1 MTDAPIHFLAYAAG
15 ITLSAETRTIAGTI
29 TVFDVPTNDYRKLI
43 LHEGALRPRLPLSRV
58 KMLRD
63 HNPGDPVGYMA
74 ALTADTREAVFKIAS
89 GENGD
94 RALFEAGPDVKL
106 RDGLSV
112 GIQVLS
118 EPGAYL
124 YDTETGEYHVYAAE
138 LLEVSLC
145 AIPAYSDAQ
154 VSEVKAS
161 HAAAPVPPIPAP
173 LAPPTTQKE
182 LTAMTPEELAALNAA
197 QLAAYTA
204 EQDRALEARLS
215 SFTAA
220 AAAPTG
226 QQYLT
231 YGDFVKAYASGV
243 QEAQD
248 FALAYEGAA
257 STDDYSRNTWLADAI
272 RLVEKTRKII
282 NTFTREPLP
291 ATGMTLEY
299 AKLETNTLKVGK
311 QVAQGDTLQTG
322 KIKLKS
328 ATADVE
334 TYGGYTTVS
343 RQVIDRANPAYLTTM
358 FRAMLIEY
366 ARATEAAVRAI
377 FDAAIVAALA
387 ANNKVTLAATA
398 TAYDWLDLIIDASET
413 FETRG
418 YDLAGTYV
426 SKDVFKRLVRLEDTS
441 GNSLM
446 RVYGQGVNQTG
457 EIDVTALDGT
467 LANVK
472 FKLLAGAPANTGA
485 FYNPLALTTWE
496 TASPTKLEDG
506 HASNLTQDYSVY
518 GYAAAASQFPDA
530 LLAIEFGA

>member
-1 MTDAPIHFLAYAAG
+1 MTDAPIHFMAYG
-15 ITLSAETRTIAGTI
+15 TNITLSAETRTISGTI
-29 TVFDVPTNDYRKLI
+29 TVFDVPTNDYRRLI
-43 LHEGALRPRLPLSRV
+43 LHEGALRPRLPISRV

-63 HNPGDPVGYMA
+63 HDPRDPVGYMA
-74 ALTADTREAVFKIAS
+74 SLSADTSQAVFKVATGKS
-89 GENGD
+89 GD
-94 RALFEAGPDVKL
+94 RALFEAHPDQKL

-124 YDTETGEYHVYAAE
+124 YDPETGEYHVYAAE

-145 AIPAYSDAQ
+145 AIPAYSDA
-154 VSEVKAS
+154 VRAS
-161 HAAAPVPPIPAP
+161 YAAPTTIYNLTTPAP
-173 LAPPTTQKE
+173 APTTKE
-182 LTAMTPEELAALNAA
+182 ITMDPETLAALTL
-197 QLAAYTA
+197 QLDAHTA
-204 EQDRALEARLS
+204 DLDRTVETRLTA
-215 SFTAA
+215 FTAA
-220 AAAPTG
+220 GTVATG

-231 YGDFVKAYASGV
+231 YGDFVKAYVSGV
-243 QEAQD
+243 QEARD
-248 FALAYEGAA
+248 FSLAYAG
-257 STDDYSRNTWLADAI
+257 STSADDYTRNVWLADAI
-272 RLVEKTRKII
+272 RLVEKTRKIV

-291 ATGMTLEY
+291 DTGMTLEY
-299 AKLETNTLKVGK
+299 AKLASNTTQVGK
-311 QVAQGDTLQTG
+311 QAAQGNTLLTG
-322 KIKLKS
+322 KIALTS
-328 ATADVE
+328 ASTDVD
-334 TYGGYTTVS
+334 TYGGYTSVP
-343 RQVIDRANPAYLTTM
+343 RQIIDRANPAYLTTT

-377 FDAAIVAALA
+377 FDATVTAAVAAE
-387 ANNKVTLAATA
+387 NTVTLAAAA

-418 YDLAGTYV
+418 YELAGTLV

-472 FKLLAGAPANTGA
+472 FKLLAGAAANTAA

-496 TASPTKLEDG
+496 TASPTQLENG
-506 HASNLTQDYSVY
+506 NASNLTHDYSVY
-518 GYAAAASQFPDA
+518 GYLASASQFPDA
-530 LLAIEFGA
+530 LLAIDFATAV